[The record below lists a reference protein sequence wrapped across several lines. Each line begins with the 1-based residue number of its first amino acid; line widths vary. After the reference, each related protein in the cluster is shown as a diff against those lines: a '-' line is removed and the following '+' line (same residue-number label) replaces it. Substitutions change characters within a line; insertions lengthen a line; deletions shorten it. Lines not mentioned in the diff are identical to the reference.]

1 MCQTSTMQ
9 DISIQKADK
18 AVLRLSERFISPV
31 ELLRR
36 YRDFYANAGSII
48 KSCIVSDSTDQ
59 VTKTFFNE
67 KKKEFDDALLKL
79 DSPFRYDPDKKTLIV
94 RWSASPYKYSVDHE
108 TYILDMGEDGS
119 AIGIELFNVVL

>member
-1 MCQTSTMQ
+1 MQ
-9 DISIQKADK
+9 EISIQKADK

-48 KSCIVSDSTDQ
+48 KSCDSTDQ
-59 VTKTFFNE
+59 ITKTFFNE